1 MTNIL
6 KASTILLPSSDL
18 YEWSVVAC
26 DQFTSQP
33 EYWSQLADVVGD
45 KPSTLNLI
53 YPEVYLSQDREAR
66 ISTINQNM
74 YKYLNEGVLD
84 REYHGYVL
92 IERTYDN
99 GTIRLGLLACVD
111 LERYDYLSRDKEVRA
126 TEGTVVSRIPPRVQI
141 RQNAPL
147 ETTHIM
153 LLAND
158 KSKSVIERLY
168 LDKDNFELIYDTPLN
183 MRGGHLRGYL
193 ITDTDRVDGMLARLE
208 DRDYLRDIYGRD
220 TNFCYAVG
228 DGNHSLATAKQCWEN
243 LKASGN
249 IDLDNHPARYCL
261 CELVNI
267 YDEGLVFEPIHRV
280 IFGATDTF
288 RAKLKALSGKYTV
301 KMVNCEDVSI
311 DGSTAE
317 IYGKLTQLIDE
328 SLLDGSIGEVDYV
341 HGEDAVRQIV
351 DRDKDSIGMLMPT
364 IDKSE
369 LFDYVASQGPL
380 PRKTFSMGEANEKRY
395 YMETRKIK

>member
-66 ISTINQNM
+66 ISFINQNM

-168 LDKDNFELIYDTPLN
+168 LDKDNF
-183 MRGGHLRGYL
+183 
-193 ITDTDRVDGMLARLE
+193 
-208 DRDYLRDIYGRD
+208 
-220 TNFCYAVG
+220 
-228 DGNHSLATAKQCWEN
+228 
-243 LKASGN
+243 
-249 IDLDNHPARYCL
+249 
-261 CELVNI
+261 
-267 YDEGLVFEPIHRV
+267 
-280 IFGATDTF
+280 
-288 RAKLKALSGKYTV
+288 
-301 KMVNCEDVSI
+301 
-311 DGSTAE
+311 
-317 IYGKLTQLIDE
+317 
-328 SLLDGSIGEVDYV
+328 
-341 HGEDAVRQIV
+341 
-351 DRDKDSIGMLMPT
+351 
-364 IDKSE
+364 
-369 LFDYVASQGPL
+369 
-380 PRKTFSMGEANEKRY
+380 
-395 YMETRKIK
+395 